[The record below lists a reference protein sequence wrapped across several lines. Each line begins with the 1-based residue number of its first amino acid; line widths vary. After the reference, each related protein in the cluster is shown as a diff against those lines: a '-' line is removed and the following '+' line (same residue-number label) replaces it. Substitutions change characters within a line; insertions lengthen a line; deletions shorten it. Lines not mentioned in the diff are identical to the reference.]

1 MYVGQSVKR
10 VDAIDKVTGC
20 AKYTDDLCNK
30 STYVARGL
38 GDPPELYKAFSEAGL
53 IEDSE

>member
-10 VDAIDKVTGC
+10 VDAIDKVTGR